1 MFTPIYLQVNA
12 LIVRELSG
20 FTCTSSLTI
29 NKKLQFRTRLPRA
42 AMKGADLLTVPLG
55 IYLRQGACSGQ
66 GAYISIEKQPNV
78 QTNLTEF
85 LL

>member
-20 FTCTSSLTI
+20 FTCTSLLTI

-42 AMKGADLLTVPLG
+42 AMKGADLLMVPLG

-66 GAYISIEKQPNV
+66 GAYISIEKHS
-78 QTNLTEF
+78 TECSNK
-85 LL
+85 LD